1 MNIPTHRTP
10 AVLNANFERQTS
22 NVQSRGS
29 VLIIVMWIAFGL
41 VSIALYFGHSMLFE
55 YRAAEENAAGVAAE
69 EATEGAARYLG
80 FVLTNT
86 TTIRQPGQTSATEAY
101 RCEAV
106 PVGDAGFWL
115 IGRADSTERR
125 EFPYYGLVDEASKL
139 NLNTATADML
149 QMLPR
154 MTPELV
160 AAIVDWQDA
169 NSDATTGGAESET
182 YGRLNPPYLC
192 KNAKFD
198 TLEELHLVAGVD
210 REILFGNDLN
220 LNGVLDLNEESIKNT
235 SFSSTVR
242 SGSVDPGLW
251 EYLTLYSRQP
261 NTGTNSSGQEMVNAS
276 DTGSTNLQARLQ
288 ETFGQERAQQILAQV
303 GAAMGGGGGG
313 GPGAPGGAGAAT
325 GFNSLLQFYM
335 QSGMTPEEFGQIAD
349 GLAVT
354 NAAFTEGLVNVN
366 TAPAAVLACLPGI
379 ADYDKAEQLVAY
391 RRSNSSELTSVA
403 WVSKVLDQASALA
416 VGPYITARS
425 YQYSADVAALGP
437 YGRGYRRTLF
447 IIDTSEGNPKVIY
460 RRDRSRLG
468 WALGSENRKPP
479 FSGKELL

>member
-1 MNIPTHRTP
+1 MRTRALRTRAAFASP
-10 AVLNANFERQTS
+10 LAPRPSPLRR
-22 NVQSRGS
+22 RGS

-55 YRAAEENAAGVAAE
+55 YRAAEENAAGVAADD
-69 EATEGAARYLG
+69 AIEGAARYLG
-80 FVLTNT
+80 YVLTNT
-86 TTIRQPGQTSATEAY
+86 TTIIQAGQTTATEAY

-125 EFPYYGLVDEASKL
+125 DVPFYKLVDEASKL
-139 NLNTATADML
+139 NLNTATLDML

-154 MTPELV
+154 MTPELA
-160 AAIVDWQDA
+160 AAIVDWRDA
-169 NSDATTGGAESET
+169 DDTVTTGGAESET

-198 TLEELHLVAGVD
+198 TLEELHLVAGAD
-210 REILFGNDLN
+210 REILFGNDIN
-220 LNGVLDLNEESIKNT
+220 LNGVLDPNEASINN
-235 SFSSTVR
+235 SAFSSTIR
-242 SGSVDPGLW
+242 SGNVDPGLL
-251 EYLTLYSRQP
+251 EYLTVYSRQP
-261 NTGTNSSGQEMVNAS
+261 NTGTNSSGLEIINVS

-288 ETFGQERAQQILAQV
+288 EVFGQERAQQILALV
-303 GAAMGGGGGG
+303 GAS
-313 GPGAPGGAGAAT
+313 AAT
-325 GFNSLLQFYM
+325 GFNSLLRFFL
-335 QSGMTPEEFGQIAD
+335 QSGMTPEEFGKIAD
-349 GLAVT
+349 GLSVT

-379 ADYDKAEQLVAY
+379 GGTDKADQLVAY

-403 WVSKVLDQASALA
+403 WVSKVLDQASELA
-416 VGPYITARS
+416 VGPFITTRS

-447 IIDTSEGNPKVIY
+447 VFDTSQGDSKIVY

-468 WALGSENRKPP
+468 WALGTETRQPP

>member
-1 MNIPTHRTP
+1 MNIRALMTLAAFASPLAPRP
-10 AVLNANFERQTS
+10 SPLRR
-22 NVQSRGS
+22 RGS

-55 YRAAEENAAGVAAE
+55 YRAAEENAAGVAAD
-69 EATEGAARYLG
+69 EAIEGAARYLG
-80 FVLTNT
+80 YVLTNT
-86 TTIRQPGQTSATEAY
+86 TTIIQPGQTTATGAY

-125 EFPYYGLVDEASKL
+125 DVPFYGVVDEASKL
-139 NLNTATADML
+139 NLNTATLDML

-154 MTPELV
+154 MTPELA
-160 AAIVDWQDA
+160 AAIVDWRDA
-169 NSDATTGGAESET
+169 DDTVTTGGAESET
-182 YGRLNPPYLC
+182 YGRRNPPYLC

-198 TLEELHLVAGVD
+198 TLEELHLVAGAD
-210 REILFGNDLN
+210 REILFGNDIN
-220 LNGVLDLNEESIKNT
+220 LNGVLDPNEANINNST
-235 SFSSTVR
+235 FSSTVR
-242 SGSVDPGLW
+242 SGNVDSGLL
-251 EYLTLYSRQP
+251 EYLTVYSRQP
-261 NTGTNSSGQEMVNAS
+261 NTGTNSSGQEIINVSNM
-276 DTGSTNLQARLQ
+276 GSTNLQARLL
-288 ETFGQERAQQILAQV
+288 ETFGEERAPQILARV
-303 GAAMGGGGGG
+303 GAS
-313 GPGAPGGAGAAT
+313 AAT

-335 QSGMTPEEFGQIAD
+335 QSGMTPEEFAQIAD
-349 GLAVT
+349 GLSVT

-379 ADYDKAEQLVAY
+379 GGTDKADQLVTY

-403 WVSKVLDQASALA
+403 WVSKVLDQASAMA
-416 VGPYITARS
+416 VGPFITTRS

-437 YGRGYRRTLF
+437 YGRGYRRTQF
-447 IIDTSEGNPKVIY
+447 VFDTSQGDPKIVY

-468 WALGSENRKPP
+468 WALGTETRQPP

>member
-1 MNIPTHRTP
+1 MNIRAAMTREAFPSPFAIRHSKGR
-10 AVLNANFERQTS
+10 A
-22 NVQSRGS
+22 RGS

-55 YRAAEENAAGVAAE
+55 YRAAEENAAGVAAD
-69 EATEGAARYLG
+69 EAIEGAARYLG
-80 FVLTNT
+80 YVLTNT
-86 TTIRQPGQTSATEAY
+86 TTIIQPGQTTATEAY

-125 EFPYYGLVDEASKL
+125 DVPFYKLVDEASKL
-139 NLNTATADML
+139 NLNTATLDML

-154 MTPELV
+154 MTPELA
-160 AAIVDWQDA
+160 AAIVDWRDA
-169 NSDATTGGAESET
+169 DDTVTTGGAESET
-182 YGRLNPPYLC
+182 YGRRNPPYLC

-198 TLEELHLVAGVD
+198 TLEELHLVAGAD
-210 REILFGNDLN
+210 REILFGNDIN
-220 LNGVLDLNEESIKNT
+220 LNGVLDPNEASINN
-235 SFSSTVR
+235 SAFSSTIR
-242 SGSVDPGLW
+242 SGNVDPGLL
-251 EYLTLYSRQP
+251 EYLTVYSRQP
-261 NTGTNSSGQEMVNAS
+261 NTGTNSSGLEIINVS
-276 DTGSTNLQARLQ
+276 DPGSTNLQARLQ
-288 ETFGQERAQQILAQV
+288 EVFGQERAQQILALV
-303 GAAMGGGGGG
+303 GAS
-313 GPGAPGGAGAAT
+313 AAT
-325 GFNSLLQFYM
+325 GFNSLLRFFL
-335 QSGMTPEEFGQIAD
+335 QSGMTPEEFGKIAD
-349 GLAVT
+349 GLSVT

-379 ADYDKAEQLVAY
+379 GGTDKADQLVAY

-403 WVSKVLDQASALA
+403 WVSKVLDQASELA
-416 VGPYITARS
+416 VGPFITTRS

-447 IIDTSEGNPKVIY
+447 VFDTSQGDSKIVY

-468 WALGSENRKPP
+468 WALGTETRQPP